1 LELEHSLLAVAL
13 AGGSTPLFLKKIAGR
28 AGLYRMMWA
37 LLPFFFLYFFYSVL
51 VLVHACMPL
60 ASYINHFGASQRL
73 SERGVVVARALNLMH
88 AHTTTQVQV
97 II

>member
-1 LELEHSLLAVAL
+1 
-13 AGGSTPLFLKKIAGR
+13 
-28 AGLYRMMWA
+28 
-37 LLPFFFLYFFYSVL
+37 
-51 VLVHACMPL
+51 MPL

-97 II
+97 QVII